1 MRHAARGP
9 RRDERFRGAL
19 SKSGRGGERRGPGGR
34 RDAHFH
40 STRSQGSLS
49 FRKEV
54 VRDDVQDAKHIY
66 GGRTDRG
73 QNYCLRKMKVE
84 RTKSLKKKQR
94 RHEQQPRTREKRE
107 VLSILLSLFN
117 ILIEPGDLGSLL
129 FALEIFYAR
138 AVSGSGF
145 ALTSRLAAATARASF
160 RSEPSEHRLDQA
172 AFTCDEKYC
181 CKRLSSITRW
191 CWLIAVFHGEPG
203 SWVIFES

>member
-138 AVSGSGF
+138 GCVRVRFCADVSARSGNGASKFSLRAVRTSSRSGGIH
-145 ALTSRLAAATARASF
+145 L
-160 RSEPSEHRLDQA
+160 
-172 AFTCDEKYC
+172 
-181 CKRLSSITRW
+181 
-191 CWLIAVFHGEPG
+191 
-203 SWVIFES
+203 